1 MASPRPLKLTRFSF
15 LVAKQEETCSAV
27 FTAKAKSDCTE
38 RLQSRRSQWKAG
50 GGARESCMS
59 PVIVCWL
66 VTVLWQGSPKIPV
79 VSEAQ
84 GKVSSAVCGAG
95 MAMFAVP

>member
-38 RLQSRRSQWKAG
+38 RLQSRSH
-50 GGARESCMS
+50 
-59 PVIVCWL
+59 
-66 VTVLWQGSPKIPV
+66 
-79 VSEAQ
+79 
-84 GKVSSAVCGAG
+84 GKLGEGPGKAVC
-95 MAMFAVP
+95 PR